1 MFLERKTSILFGFFA
16 ALRYGDVVVVV
27 SGGLYVEE
35 IGSSS
40 CSDNFRVDLFRS
52 FVEIFVPFDFKI
64 VHASVFVLAI
74 EFKVRNK
81 MGFYQ
86 ISNER

>member
-1 MFLERKTSILFGFFA
+1 MEEKIKISVPSSIYETLIK
-16 ALRYGDVVVVV
+16 DCV
-27 SGGLYVEE
+27 
-35 IGSSS
+35 
-40 CSDNFRVDLFRS
+40 
-52 FVEIFVPFDFKI
+52 DFKI